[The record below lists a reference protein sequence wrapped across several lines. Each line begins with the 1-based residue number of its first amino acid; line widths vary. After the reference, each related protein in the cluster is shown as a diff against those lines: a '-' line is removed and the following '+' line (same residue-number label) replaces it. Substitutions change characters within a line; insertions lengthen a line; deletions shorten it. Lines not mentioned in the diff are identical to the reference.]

1 MAHIILTPDTD
12 VTSEGLMTRVTRG
25 GDPVSCLMEHVT
37 RQLRVSLQPGLTLS
51 DAPDRGDPGPSV
63 PGHGG

>member
-1 MAHIILTPDTD
+1 MTHIILTPDPD

-37 RQLRVSLQPGLTLS
+37 RQLRVSLQPRLTLS
-51 DAPDRGDPGPSV
+51 DAPDCGDPGPGV
-63 PGHGG
+63 TGHGG